1 MVGVQRDASNTI
13 ATDNLSYL
21 RLIPSQVVKYT
32 TPGTTEV
39 VIQKDKVGLTDMSA
53 SAGEVQFVTIPTEPK
68 QIPMRACAGEIFA
81 MKIRASFAKLPRQHV
96 LIKYHAQ

>member
-1 MVGVQRDASNTI
+1 MVGVPRDASNTI

-21 RLIPSQVVKYT
+21 RLTVSQVVLSMVKYMT
-32 TPGTTEV
+32 AGTTEV
-39 VIQKDKVGLTDMSA
+39 VIQKDKVEMTDMSA

-81 MKIRASFAKLPRQHV
+81 I
-96 LIKYHAQ
+96 

>member
-53 SAGEVQFVTIPTEPK
+53 SAGEVQFVTIQTEPK

-81 MKIRASFAKLPRQHV
+81 IKTRA
-96 LIKYHAQ
+96 